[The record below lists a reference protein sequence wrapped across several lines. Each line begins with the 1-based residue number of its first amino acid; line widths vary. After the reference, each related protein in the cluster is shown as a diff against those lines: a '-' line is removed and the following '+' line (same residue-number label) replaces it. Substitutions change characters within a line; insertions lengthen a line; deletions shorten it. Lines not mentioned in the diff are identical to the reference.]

1 MKAPKHPGTP
11 LPSFYSVK
19 AAEGDAPV
27 QDWLAQIP
35 DWQAESARQIDASVS
50 EVIPDVRKAVKSHG
64 VWYGRPG
71 AGWFLALNTFKAQ
84 LKLTFFNGCD
94 LLPVPPDVL
103 AQKPAI
109 ALDLREKMPL
119 DTGRIADWIG
129 QAQAFPGIF
138 KA

>member
-35 DWQAESARQIDASVS
+35 DWQADRARQIDAIVS
-50 EVIPDVRKAVKSHG
+50 EVVADVRKAVKWHG
-64 VWYGRPG
+64 AWYGRPG
-71 AGWFLALNTFKAQ
+71 AGWFLALNTFKTH
-84 LKLTFFNGCD
+84 LKLTFFDGCTFD
-94 LLPVPPDVL
+94 LVPPNAL
-103 AQKPAI
+103 KQKPAS
-109 ALDLREKMPL
+109 ALDLTEMMPL
-119 DTGRIADWIG
+119 DQDQIADWVR
-129 QAQAFPGIF
+129 QAQRQPGLF